1 MNKMKNILK
10 TIGFVLLTLSAMLI
24 ISALY
29 YIVEKIFEIV
39 KIF

>member
-1 MNKMKNILK
+1 MKNILK